1 MAIMKTFVINLER
14 APERKGYI
22 RALLTPLKFL
32 DFEFIEAVD
41 GRMLAKE
48 EVENVFDCVMS
59 YKRYGRELSLAE
71 IACVLSHY
79 KCYKTILERGLDFAL
94 ILEDDIS
101 IVGDIN
107 VVKSIEWLVNRPDP
121 IVLLLSGDYWFYRK
135 ATQNESLSV
144 TSVFDAVGAYA
155 YVINQ
160 AAARLMLEKN
170 PKPSCVADH
179 WAFYRSLGLK
189 IQALSP
195 YVFDANIEN
204 FESTIDQRKFGEI
217 RKNMSLFKILNAYW
231 LGLRKRVLYTT
242 GRYVAKQ
249 RIPPVKKRKIVCINQ
264 APLNPRS
271 KRLSYVDTFLDLG
284 VDFEYWD
291 MTKYFNQSPQEVDS
305 QVASA
310 YYVKEL
316 NNLQEVKQAFVRTD
330 CRNSCFFIG
339 VPERWENRKFFK
351 LLKDHGCSVLRSD
364 PCANTM
370 AIEKNTSDYINFLL
384 SPSKIIAFLK
394 RRMLK
399 LYFNHYDIHYADVF
413 SSFRLSNRTVKINH
427 PDYDDFY
434 RLKKTSDFELPTNRY
449 AVFYDSYFPLH
460 PDFKLIHKLKVEVDY
475 QKYLKSMNA
484 FFTAIEDKYGLE
496 VVIAAHPTA
505 SYDVSDFEGR
515 KIIKWHTCELT
526 QGAQLV
532 INQSSNSTSFAML
545 ADKPIVFITSD
556 EVEKCDYLS
565 RYISTLSSILGKE
578 KYNIDHVNFDD
589 VEVDRVQSGLRNQ
602 YIYTYLTDPETE
614 NLTNE
619 DIYAAYVKHKLILEK

>member
-1 MAIMKTFVINLER
+1 MKTYIVNLER
-14 APERKGYI
+14 SIERKQYMI
-22 RALLTPLKFL
+22 DLLQSIGFNDYEFLK
-32 DFEFIEAVD
+32 AVD
-41 GRMLAKE
+41 GRALTPE
-48 EVENVFDCVMS
+48 ELCEVFDMETS
-59 YKRYGRELSLAE
+59 FKRYGRNLSRGE
-71 IACVLSHY
+71 IGCTLSHF
-79 KCYKTILERGLDFAL
+79 KCYQTIVENNIECAL

-101 IVGDIN
+101 ILRDMSILDELEHLMKSPEPM
-107 VVKSIEWLVNRPDP
+107 VVF
-121 IVLLLSGDYWFYRK
+121 LSGDFWYYTKETFLQY
-135 ATQNESLSV
+135 ELV
-144 TSVFDAVGAYA
+144 SVFDAVGTYAYA
-155 YVINQ
+155 INHS
-160 AAARLMLEKN
+160 AAKLILEKN
-170 PKPSCVADH
+170 NRPSNVADS
-179 WAFYRSLGLK
+179 WALYRSQGISLKAFY
-189 IQALSP
+189 P
-195 YVFDANIEN
+195 YVIDANIEE
-204 FESTIDQRKFGEI
+204 FESTIIQNKFGEI
-217 RKNMSLFKILNAYW
+217 RSNMSLRMKLNAYW

-249 RIPPVKKRKIVCINQ
+249 RIPPVKKKKVVCINQ

-291 MTKYFNQSPQEVDS
+291 MTKYFNQSPQKVDS

-413 SSFRLSNRTVKINH
+413 SSSRLSNRTVKINH

-434 RLKKTSDFELPTNRY
+434 RLKKSSDFELPTNRY

-460 PDFKLIHKLKVEVDY
+460 PDFKLIHKLKIEVDY

-484 FFTAIEDKYGLE
+484 FFKAIEEKYDLE
-496 VVIAAHPTA
+496 VIIAAHPTA
-505 SYDVSDFEGR
+505 SYNVSDFEGR

-589 VEVDRVQSGLRNQ
+589 VEVDRVQPGLRDQ

>member
-1 MAIMKTFVINLER
+1 M
-14 APERKGYI
+14 
-22 RALLTPLKFL
+22 
-32 DFEFIEAVD
+32 
-41 GRMLAKE
+41 
-48 EVENVFDCVMS
+48 
-59 YKRYGRELSLAE
+59 
-71 IACVLSHY
+71 
-79 KCYKTILERGLDFAL
+79 
-94 ILEDDIS
+94 
-101 IVGDIN
+101 
-107 VVKSIEWLVNRPDP
+107 
-121 IVLLLSGDYWFYRK
+121 
-135 ATQNESLSV
+135 
-144 TSVFDAVGAYA
+144 
-155 YVINQ
+155 
-160 AAARLMLEKN
+160 
-170 PKPSCVADH
+170 
-179 WAFYRSLGLK
+179 
-189 IQALSP
+189 P

-217 RKNMSLFKILNAYW
+217 RKNMPVSKILNSYW
-231 LGLRKRVLYTT
+231 SGLIKRLLFSM
-242 GRYVAKQ
+242 GLYVAKQ
-249 RIPPVKKRKIVCINQ
+249 RIPPVKKKKVVCINQ

-291 MTKYFNQSPQEVDS
+291 MTKYFNQSPQKVDS

-316 NNLQEVKQAFVRTD
+316 NNLQEVRQAFVRTD

-370 AIEKNTSDYINFLL
+370 AIEKTTSDYINFLL

-413 SSFRLSNRTVKINH
+413 SSSRLSNRTVKINH

-475 QKYLKSMNA
+475 KKYLKSMNA
-484 FFTAIEDKYGLE
+484 FFKAIEDKYGLE

-565 RYISTLSSILGKE
+565 RYISTLSSILGKG

-589 VEVDRVQSGLRNQ
+589 VEVDRVQPGLRDQ

-619 DIYAAYVKHKLILEK
+619 DIYAAYVKHKLSLEK